1 MAGVNYNRYETGMKI
16 VLVTHKIKI
25 NLGDLKEMSIIANLQ
40 KNETRSSVETKEIS
54 MVKKVVYMAMFIAI
68 TDVLSRFLSIQ
79 LPFLKFTFSFIPIAL
94 AAMIFGPIYGGLVA
108 GIEDL
113 IGAMLFPTAAFF
125 PGFTLS
131 AALVGVIYGVVL
143 YKKPK
148 TTSRLVVANIIIAVG
163 VNIVLNTLWL
173 VIMYDKGFIALAST
187 RIVKALIM
195 IPVEVIMLKLSWK
208 YVGEKLEKLI

>member
-1 MAGVNYNRYETGMKI
+1 MKI
-16 VLVTHKIKI
+16 ILIVTRKQTSKVIWEK
-25 NLGDLKEMSIIANLQ
+25 KEMGIIVNLQ
-40 KNETRSSVETKEIS
+40 NNQSKKGIEEKEIS

-79 LPFLKFTFSFIPIAL
+79 LPFLKITFSFIPIAL
-94 AAMIFGPIYGGLVA
+94 AAMIFGPVYGGLVA

-148 TTSRLVVANIIIAVG
+148 TTTRFIIANTIIAVLI
-163 VNIVLNTLWL
+163 NICLNTLWL

-187 RIVKALIM
+187 RIIKALIM
-195 IPVEVIMLKLSWK
+195 IPIEVAVLKLCWK
-208 YVGEKLEKLI
+208 YIGEKLEKSI

>member
-1 MAGVNYNRYETGMKI
+1 
-16 VLVTHKIKI
+16 
-25 NLGDLKEMSIIANLQ
+25 MSIIVNLQ
-40 KNETRSSVETKEIS
+40 NKGTTNGVETKEIS
-54 MVKKVVYMAMFIAI
+54 VVRKVVYLAMFIAI

-94 AAMIFGPIYGGLVA
+94 AAMLFGPVYGGLVA

-113 IGAMLFPTAAFF
+113 IGAMLFPKGAFF

-131 AALVGVIYGVVL
+131 AALVGIIYGIVL

-148 TTSRLVVANIIIAVG
+148 TTTRFVVANTIIAVG
-163 VNIVLNTLWL
+163 INIVLNTLWL

-187 RIVKALIM
+187 RIIKALIM
-195 IPVEVIMLKLSWK
+195 IPIEVFMLKLSWK
-208 YVGEKLEKLI
+208 YIGERLERSI

>member
-1 MAGVNYNRYETGMKI
+1 
-16 VLVTHKIKI
+16 
-25 NLGDLKEMSIIANLQ
+25 MSIIVNLQ
-40 KNETRSSVETKEIS
+40 NNDTRDGMDTKKISV
-54 MVKKVVYMAMFIAI
+54 VKKVVYMAMFIAI

-79 LPFLKFTFSFIPIAL
+79 LPFLKITFSFIPIAL
-94 AAMIFGPIYGGLVA
+94 AAMIFGPVYGGLVA

-113 IGAMLFPTAAFF
+113 IGAILFPTAAFF

-148 TTSRLVVANIIIAVG
+148 TTTRFIIASTIIAVG
-163 VNIVLNTLWL
+163 IHIILNTLWL

-187 RIVKALIM
+187 RVVKALIM
-195 IPVEVIMLKLSWK
+195 IPVEVVMLKLSWK
-208 YVGEKLEKLI
+208 YIGEKLEKSI

>member
-1 MAGVNYNRYETGMKI
+1 
-16 VLVTHKIKI
+16 
-25 NLGDLKEMSIIANLQ
+25 MSTILNLQ
-40 KNETRSSVETKEIS
+40 NNGTQNSVETKEIS
-54 MVKKVVYMAMFIAI
+54 LVKKVVYMGMFIAI
-68 TDVLSRFLSIQ
+68 TCVLSRFLSIQ
-79 LPFLKFTFSFIPIAL
+79 LPFLKITFSFIPIAL
-94 AAMIFGPIYGGLVA
+94 ASMIFGPVYGGAVA

-113 IGAMLFPTAAFF
+113 IGAILFPKGAFF

-148 TTSRLVVANIIIAVG
+148 TTTRFIIANTIIAVG

-187 RIVKALIM
+187 RIIKALIM
-195 IPVEVIMLKLSWK
+195 IPLEVITLKISWE
-208 YVGEKLEKLI
+208 YIGEKLEKSI